1 MENRNDIDA
10 TIPFI
15 VLVLILILA
24 LSSCARNGYGC
35 QGRSKIMTRVR

>member
-15 VLVLILILA
+15 VLILILILA
-24 LSSCARNGYGC
+24 LSSCAQNGYGC
-35 QGRSKIMTRVR
+35 QGKSKIMTRVR